1 MITHI
6 SHIAGSEVLNIDIAG
21 SGVLNIGLL
30 PNALVDGILIGL
42 VYGLVAAGLALI
54 WGIMDIVNFAH
65 GEHMLI
71 AMYVTLFAT
80 AEFGVD
86 PLFLLPVNAVILFV
100 VGYATYTVII
110 KRVMD
115 APVLAQVLST
125 FGLLLVIRYG
135 ILYVAGPETRQVED
149 FVFSG
154 STSILGISVSYPQV
168 LTGVVSIATIAAL
181 FLILERTTLG
191 KAIRATAQ
199 DKQAAQV
206 VGIDT
211 SQIYAIA
218 WGIGL
223 AVAGVAGTMV
233 ATFYPI
239 QPESTPAT
247 WTIAAFAAVALG
259 GLGGV
264 IGPVVGGVVIGLV
277 ENVGATMLDASY
289 RQLYVYVVLM
299 AALIYQREGILNW
312 VNNQ

>member
-1 MITHI
+1 MISVV
-6 SHIAGSEVLNIDIAG
+6 SHVANTGL
-21 SGVLNIGLL
+21 LNIGLL
-30 PNALVDGILIGL
+30 PNAIVDGVLIGL
-42 VYGLVAAGLALI
+42 VYGLVAVGLALI
-54 WGIMDIVNFAH
+54 WGVMDIVNFAH

-80 AEFGVD
+80 AEFGLD
-86 PLFLLPVNAVILFV
+86 PLVLIPVNILILFV
-100 VGYATYTVII
+100 IGYGTYRIII

-135 ILYVAGPETRQVED
+135 ILYTAGPETRQVEN
-149 FVFSG
+149 FIFSG
-154 STSILGISVSYPQV
+154 STTVFGISVSYPQL
-168 LTGVVSIATIAAL
+168 LTGIVSIAMIVAMYY
-181 FLILERTTLG
+181 ILEKTTLG

-199 DKQAAQV
+199 DKQAARV
-206 VGIDT
+206 VGIDV
-211 SQIYAIA
+211 SQIYATA

-223 AVAGVAGTMV
+223 AATGVAGTMV

-239 QPESTPAT
+239 QPEATPAT
-247 WTIAAFAAVALG
+247 WTIASFAAVALG

-277 ENVGATMLDASY
+277 ENVGATLLDASY

-312 VNNQ
+312 VNER